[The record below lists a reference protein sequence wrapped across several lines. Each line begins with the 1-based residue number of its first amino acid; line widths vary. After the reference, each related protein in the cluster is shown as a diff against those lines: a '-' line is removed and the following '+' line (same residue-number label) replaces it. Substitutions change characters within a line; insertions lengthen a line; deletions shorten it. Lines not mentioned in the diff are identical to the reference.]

1 MSESRQRM
9 ALKVIAEHREPEPRP
24 HSITVAVAQL
34 GGPWL
39 KPAARLTRI
48 IDAAHVAAA
57 EGATLIAYPETY
69 LSGYPFWPS
78 RTQGALFDHPD
89 QKDCYAYYL
98 DAAIELGGREQREME
113 SAASDLGMTMIVGV
127 TERGGAVGRG
137 TAWCTL
143 LTVDPRRGLV
153 GHHRKLVP
161 TYDERLVWGQGDGAG
176 LIAHPVGNAVV
187 GSLNCWENW
196 MPQARTALYAQA
208 ETVHVGAWPGS
219 STLTGD
225 ITRFIAVEGR
235 VFSIAASGLITAES
249 IPSDFPL
256 AEELREASDTVV
268 FDGGS
273 AIAGPDGKWLIPPVV
288 GEEGVIVADLDLDR
302 VFAERLNFD
311 PTGHY
316 TRPDVFRS
324 VVNRARHETV
334 RFTEDSFE
342 QEPSVYPGE

>member
-1 MSESRQRM
+1 MT
-9 ALKVIAEHREPEPRP
+9 LKVIAEHRELEPGP
-24 HSITVAVAQL
+24 NSITVAAAQL

-48 IDAAHVAAA
+48 VDAAHVAAA

-78 RTQGALFDHPD
+78 RTHGALFDHPD
-89 QKDCYAYYL
+89 QKHCYAYYL
-98 DAAIELGGREQREME
+98 DAAIEVGGQEQREME
-113 SAASDLGMTMIVGV
+113 SVAADLGITMIVGV
-127 TERGGAVGRG
+127 TERGSAAGRG

-143 LTVDPRRGLV
+143 LTIDPRHGLV

-161 TYDERLVWGQGDGAG
+161 TYDERLVWGHGDGAG
-176 LIAHPVGNAVV
+176 LVTHPVGNAVV

-196 MPQARTALYAQA
+196 MPQARTALYAQG
-208 ETVHVGAWPGS
+208 ETVHVAAWPGS

-225 ITRFIAVEGR
+225 ITRFIAAEGR
-235 VFSIAASGLITAES
+235 VFSVAASGIITAES

-256 AEELREASDTVV
+256 AEQLREASDTVV

-311 PTGHY
+311 PSGHY

-324 VVNRARHETV
+324 VVNRARHEPV
-334 RFTEDSFE
+334 RFTEDALD
-342 QEPSVYPGE
+342 Q

>member
-1 MSESRQRM
+1 MP
-9 ALKVIAEHREPEPRP
+9 LKVIAEHREPQLGANA
-24 HSITVAVAQL
+24 ITVAAAQL

-39 KPAARLTRI
+39 KPAARLTRVVE
-48 IDAAHVAAA
+48 AAHVAAA
-57 EGATLIAYPETY
+57 SGATLVAYPETY

-98 DAAIELGGREQREME
+98 DAAIEVGGPEHREME
-113 SAASDLGMTMIVGV
+113 TAAADLNITMIVGI
-127 TERGGAVGRG
+127 TERGRGLGRG

-143 LTVDPRRGLV
+143 LTIDPRHGLV

-176 LIAHPVGNAVV
+176 LITHPVGRAVV

-196 MPQARTALYAQA
+196 MPQARMALYAQG
-208 ETVHVGAWPGS
+208 ETVHVAAWPGS
-219 STLTGD
+219 SKLTSD
-225 ITRFIAVEGR
+225 ITRFVAAEGR
-235 VFSIAASGLITAES
+235 VYGIAASGLITADS

-256 AEELREASDTVV
+256 ADQLREASDTVV

-273 AIAGPDGKWLIPPVV
+273 GIAGPDGRWVIPPVV
-288 GEEGVIVADLDLDR
+288 GEEGVIVAELDLDR
-302 VFAERLNFD
+302 VFQERLNFD

-316 TRPDVFRS
+316 TRPDVFRT
-324 VVNRARHETV
+324 VVNRARNEAVT
-334 RFTEDSFE
+334 FTADERLRE
-342 QEPSVYPGE
+342 EEPPKTHWNRN

>member
-1 MSESRQRM
+1 MS
-9 ALKVIAEHREPEPRP
+9 LKVIAKHREPQLRIN
-24 HSITVAVAQL
+24 SITVAAAQL

-39 KPAARLTRI
+39 KPAARLARI

-57 EGATLIAYPETY
+57 EGATLVAYPETY

-78 RTQGALFDHPD
+78 RTQGASFDDPD

-98 DAAIELGGREQREME
+98 DAAIEVGGQEQRDME
-113 SAASDLGMTMIVGV
+113 GVAADLGITMIVGV
-127 TERGGAVGRG
+127 TERGRAAGRG

-143 LTVDPRRGLV
+143 LTIDPRHGLV

-161 TYDERLVWGQGDGAG
+161 TYDERLVWGHGDGAG
-176 LIAHPVGNAVV
+176 LITHPVGNAVV

-196 MPQARTALYAQA
+196 MPQARTALYAQG
-208 ETVHVGAWPGS
+208 ETVHVAAWPGS
-219 STLTGD
+219 SALTGD
-225 ITRFIAVEGR
+225 ITRFIAAEGR
-235 VFSIAASGLITAES
+235 VFGVAASGIITAES
-249 IPSDFPL
+249 IPDDFPL
-256 AEELREASDTVV
+256 AGQLREASDTVV

-334 RFTEDSFE
+334 RFTEDAFG
-342 QEPSVYPGE
+342 Q